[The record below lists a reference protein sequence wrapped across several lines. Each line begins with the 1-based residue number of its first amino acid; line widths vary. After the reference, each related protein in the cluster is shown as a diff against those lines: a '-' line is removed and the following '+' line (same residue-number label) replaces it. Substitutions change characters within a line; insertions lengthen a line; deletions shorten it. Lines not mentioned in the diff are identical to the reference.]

1 MISFIYIL
9 LSCNVKDAKENRNRE
24 ALTQKLDSIMYQIKQ
39 LNFSLDT
46 LVLVQEDEK
55 CGEWG
60 GNQEKI
66 KIFYDSLNNLSGYYS
81 LEIHD
86 CDNLEGYINNPTRTD
101 NTKNK
106 VITPEDL
113 SLLESCIK
121 DLVDYKMTTPY
132 SDRIGGNSG
141 ILNEIRIENKNHKD
155 TTLESDWPSFN
166 WVKFHKLKARFF
178 EK

>member
-1 MISFIYIL
+1 ML
-9 LSCNVKDAKENRNRE
+9 WGCNVKETKENSNRDVS
-24 ALTQKLDSIMYQIKQ
+24 TQKLDSIMYQIKQ
-39 LNFSLDT
+39 LDSSLDT
-46 LVLVQEDEK
+46 LILVQEDEK

-60 GNQEKI
+60 GNKEKI

-101 NTKNK
+101 NTKKK
-106 VITPEDL
+106 VITPNEL
-113 SLLESCIK
+113 TLLESCIK

-141 ILNEIRIENKNHKD
+141 IHNEIRIENKNYKD
-155 TTLESDWPSFN
+155 TILESDWPSFK
-166 WVKFHKLKARFF
+166 WDKFHRLKTRFF